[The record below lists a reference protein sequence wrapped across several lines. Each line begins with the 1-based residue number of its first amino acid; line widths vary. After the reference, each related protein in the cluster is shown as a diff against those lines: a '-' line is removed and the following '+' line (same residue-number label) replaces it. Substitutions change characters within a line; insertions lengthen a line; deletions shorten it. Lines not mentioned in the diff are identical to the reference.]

1 MSLLA
6 SSVPTA
12 APRATRP
19 QDRVGFW
26 EKAALGCGF
35 LPLYFGY
42 AAVNSFSVPVY
53 QMTLKLDPAL
63 LALAL
68 AVPRIWD
75 AVTDPVMGVISDN
88 TRSRFGRRRP
98 YIVAGAVLQGIAFG
112 LVWMVPGHWS
122 QGAITAYLIATLL
135 IFYTCFTVYS
145 VPLYSLTYEMTPDYE
160 ERTRVAAFGGFF
172 HKAGEIGYQWV
183 FPLTQLAIF
192 PSVLAGVQ
200 TVGWSVGVLVMAGLG
215 VIPGLFVRERFFH
228 RTVVQASVRFWPALR
243 ASMRNRAFL
252 VLVGLTVLQIVA
264 GMLASNLDFYLLVY
278 YVCGGDITLGSFWKA
293 VLSSTYAIVGIA
305 MIYPVNWLA
314 NRFGKART
322 LAFTFILVLLG
333 AVVKWFVFTP
343 GNPWKIL
350 LDPIFCGPVWVA
362 IQIMNVSML
371 ADICDDDELR
381 HGLRRE
387 GTFGS
392 IFTWVQK
399 LGFSGAFFGAML
411 SLKWTG
417 FDAALEGAQS
427 PDTILGMRLTLAVPT
442 AIWALIALA
451 LLAMYPLT
459 RDKMYATRD
468 ELERRRGRA
477 G

>member
-1 MSLLA
+1 MRSA
-6 SSVPTA
+6 
-12 APRATRP
+12 RAWLRS
-19 QDRVGFW
+19 
-26 EKAALGCGF
+26 
-35 LPLYFGY
+35 
-42 AAVNSFSVPVY
+42 AV
-53 QMTLKLDPAL
+53 
-63 LALAL
+63 
-68 AVPRIWD
+68 
-75 AVTDPVMGVISDN
+75 
-88 TRSRFGRRRP
+88 
-98 YIVAGAVLQGIAFG
+98 
-112 LVWMVPGHWS
+112 
-122 QGAITAYLIATLL
+122 
-135 IFYTCFTVYS
+135 
-145 VPLYSLTYEMTPDYE
+145 
-160 ERTRVAAFGGFF
+160 FF